1 MLLQMASF
9 HFYDWV
15 IFHCVIYTWHTYFIF
30 RKRKRRVK
38 TRQGRR
44 SMKRRKRNYIRNK
57 IRMTQPVQHCN
68 INSPDTVRS
77 GAGMMNNKWRGI
89 RKDWKVKIKLPI
101 CEDNIKVNLGNTR
114 ELKDKL
120 THNSNRNHEV
130 LRKRSN
136 RKCKISVEKN

>member
-1 MLLQMASF
+1 MASF

-30 RKRKRRVK
+30 RKKKRRVK